1 MTTIKD
7 IAAKAKVSPATVSR
21 VLNYDKN
28 LAVNDS
34 TKRRIFQIAEELHY
48 QKNKKLRKTNL
59 KTIAIVLWCDRDQE
73 IKDLY
78 YYSIRTGIEDQA
90 KALGYRVQVYYETDN
105 LESLDKSIGIVAIG
119 YSQYSQK
126 RLTKIENINKPIV
139 FVDEDTLH
147 KGECC
152 VISDFHSSIIEVID
166 HFLNHGQTK
175 IGMLAG
181 SLYDNYDKDNLL
193 DFRFQDYK
201 KYMQNKELYDSSN
214 VYVGKFTPDSGYQT
228 TYEIIKDHNLPD
240 ALIISNDAMAI
251 GALKA
256 LREANIKVPEDISI
270 ISFNDTTAAE
280 FANPSLSSVH
290 VNTQEMGRA
299 GMKILQD
306 LLSDGIKVPY
316 KIVMDTNL
324 VLRESS
330 IN

>member
-1 MTTIKD
+1 MATIKD

-48 QKNKKLRKTNL
+48 QKNKKVRKTNL
-59 KTIAIVLWCDRDQE
+59 KTIAIVLWCDREQE

-90 KALGYRVQVYYETDN
+90 KALGYRVQVYYESDS
-105 LESLDKSIGIVAIG
+105 LDSLDKSIAIVAIG
-119 YSQYSQK
+119 YSQYSQV
-126 RLTKIENINKPIV
+126 RLNKIKTAAKPLV
-139 FVDEDTLH
+139 FVDEDTLQQ
-147 KGECC
+147 GECC

-181 SLYDNYDKDNLL
+181 DLHNDYDKDNLL
-193 DFRFQDYK
+193 DFRFQGYK
-201 KYMQNKELYDSSN
+201 KYLQSKNLYDKNN
-214 VYVGKFTPDSGYQT
+214 VYVGKFTPDSGYQAMQ
-228 TYEIIKDHNLPD
+228 EMIKSKNIPD
-240 ALIISNDAMAI
+240 ALVISNDAMAI

-256 LREANIKVPEDISI
+256 FREANIKVPEDISI

-324 VLRESS
+324 ILRESS